1 MWRLNV
7 RDRTRPGWIAGMA
20 VILVCHA
27 QARSDDILL
36 RGGGE
41 IQGKVIADPRMPDTV
56 QVLLMKGRNPFTF
69 QKKQILQVIP
79 KPGPLDT
86 YLARKQSLAPT
97 AESEFALGV
106 WCEQNQLADL
116 AKVHF
121 EAALARDRGFEPAH
135 KKLGHVQH
143 GSQWLS
149 PDELRQLQGLVKFR
163 GQWITEEEKAKREE
177 SAQASVAQ
185 SAGVRRIK
193 MLRQAIVAGSPD
205 RGREAEAELMQIKEP
220 EAVLPLVKVLGQD
233 ETPMRRLLAHV
244 LGGIDGKESSRA
256 LVNMILA
263 EPEDDVRGSILDR
276 LKERDDPGIVPQ
288 LVKALRSENV
298 RVVNRAA
305 WTLGNLGA
313 VTAVPQ
319 LAGVLVTT
327 EERMVMV
334 SPNAEGANPAGS
346 LGPGP
351 ALMGMNRSSLA
362 YMTPPAMAPGAMAFG
377 AVAVSYYSPSQL
389 TGGGVAG
396 VGSAPNR
403 GPVPRV
409 LTFSYENVEVLG
421 ALNKLT
427 GEDFGYDETAWR
439 RWIKASFNPHP
450 KAVRQVPQ
458 P

>member
-1 MWRLNV
+1 MRWEL
-7 RDRTRPGWIAGMA
+7 
-20 VILVCHA
+20 
-27 QARSDDILL
+27 
-36 RGGGE
+36 
-41 IQGKVIADPRMPDTV
+41 
-56 QVLLMKGRNPFTF
+56 
-69 QKKQILQVIP
+69 
-79 KPGPLDT
+79 
-86 YLARKQSLAPT
+86 
-97 AESEFALGV
+97 

-116 AKVHF
+116 AKVHY

-185 SAGVRRIK
+185 SAWVRRIK

-288 LVKALRSENV
+288 LVKALTVGERQGREPGG
-298 RVVNRAA
+298 
-305 WTLGNLGA
+305 LD
-313 VTAVPQ
+313 
-319 LAGVLVTT
+319 AG
-327 EERMVMV
+327 
-334 SPNAEGANPAGS
+334 
-346 LGPGP
+346 
-351 ALMGMNRSSLA
+351 
-362 YMTPPAMAPGAMAFG
+362 
-377 AVAVSYYSPSQL
+377 
-389 TGGGVAG
+389 
-396 VGSAPNR
+396 
-403 GPVPRV
+403 
-409 LTFSYENVEVLG
+409 
-421 ALNKLT
+421 
-427 GEDFGYDETAWR
+427 
-439 RWIKASFNPHP
+439 
-450 KAVRQVPQ
+450 
-458 P
+458 